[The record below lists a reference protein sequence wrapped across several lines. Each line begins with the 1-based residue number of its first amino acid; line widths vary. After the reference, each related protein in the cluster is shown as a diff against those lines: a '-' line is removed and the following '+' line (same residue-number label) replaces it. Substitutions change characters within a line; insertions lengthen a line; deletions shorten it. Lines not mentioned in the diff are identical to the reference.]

1 VVVQYP
7 VLPWIGLVTA
17 GYVMAAIY
25 AWPAERRRRT
35 LAVTAMVMLAA
46 FLVLRGFNIYGNPSD
61 WAPQPTFVQSVMAF
75 MNVQKYPPSLAYV
88 LVTLVPALL
97 TLAALDGRTIAGGL
111 RGAVVTFGRVPFF
124 FYVLQW
130 LTAHLS
136 GMLVTAL
143 QGKPVDEYFKHL
155 LDFFQQPPSFGGPLW
170 TVYVCWIIS
179 LLLIYPLCRWFAG
192 IKARHRDWW
201 LSYL

>member
-1 VVVQYP
+1 
-7 VLPWIGLVTA
+7 
-17 GYVMAAIY
+17 
-25 AWPAERRRRT
+25 
-35 LAVTAMVMLAA
+35 
-46 FLVLRGFNIYGNPSD
+46 
-61 WAPQPTFVQSVMAF
+61 
-75 MNVQKYPPSLAYV
+75 
-88 LVTLVPALL
+88 
-97 TLAALDGRTIAGGL
+97 
-111 RGAVVTFGRVPFF
+111 
-124 FYVLQW
+124 VLQW